1 MNKIN
6 KLFLALLISLVSQ
19 SAFAEVIE
27 MTRDE
32 RGGIVVDKN
41 GNCVRTKWIAD
52 QCCDPCGYKDVKR
65 VNEPAPAPEPEML
78 VHEKLVK
85 YNDVLKQSVYF
96 DNDMFNIDADD
107 EDRMN
112 QVIDEVNKA
121 KGVTAVRLVGYADRH
136 ATDAHNIKLS
146 RKRALNVLN
155 YFNSKGYFTSGDVQ
169 YGFYGERRPVTH
181 CPTNR
186 PKAEQIACLQADR
199 RVDIEVDLIR
209 ERIETVREEVYKDAQ
224 GNIISSTNSDYVVP
238 SNYQVD
244 PSIKFEDV
252 ESLRRNV
259 EAGR

>member
-1 MNKIN
+1 MNKIS
-6 KLFLALLISLVSQ
+6 KLALLATLFFIST

-27 MTRDE
+27 IAKDKRGGILLDE
-32 RGGIVVDKN
+32 RG
-41 GNCVRTKWIAD
+41 NCIRTKWIAD
-52 QCCDPCGYKDVKR
+52 QCCDPCGYEDVLY
-65 VNEPAPAPEPEML
+65 VNEPEPAPKPEML
-78 VHEKLVK
+78 VREKLIK
-85 YNDVLKQSVYF
+85 YSDILRQSVYF
-96 DNDMFNIDADD
+96 DNDMFNIDSDD
-107 EDRMN
+107 ETRMN
-112 QVIDEVNKA
+112 EVIDEITKS

-169 YGFYGERRPVTH
+169 YGFYGERRPVTT

-224 GNIISSTNSDYVVP
+224 GNIISQTIDNQVVP

-244 PSIKFEDV
+244 PSINFEDV